1 MTIQWTHQW
10 WATAPSP
17 THPERNEDGWWIA
30 ASRQATAVI
39 DGMGGY
45 RRRTAT
51 GEIGGEHAAQV
62 AVRVLTEQLDQWD
75 ASLTLSESKI
85 VLRTAIEAVNRAIWE
100 ELNHAGAIPA
110 DENQQNKPL
119 EELTVGVAL
128 SLIALCDN
136 GTRAVAAQQGD
147 THGYVLKDDIGLIQI
162 TEDQDRLLWD
172 KMNGLVTEDE
182 AAAIGA
188 AIDEFDGVTIEAVP
202 EQRVLRYF
210 YDKNIF
216 GALGVDANCPTT
228 GWSAIKLQPRDRL
241 VLLSDGAYANC
252 SLPELNGLAWLEEDP
267 AAAMVDLAV
276 QRSTLPRLPNALN
289 PDQPYNMRATQ
300 DDMTAVVVVVG
311 ILDEAMP
318 AMAEESPPVAADSEP
333 VDPSD
338 IPTEPMPDGVFETAN
353 AAPDNTDNGVA
364 TSNTDTTDTVD
375 DATPS

>member
-10 WATAPSP
+10 WASAPSP

-30 ASRQATAVI
+30 ASRQAAAVI

-45 RRRTAT
+45 RRRTAN

-62 AVRVLTEQLDQWD
+62 AMRVLKEQLDQWD
-75 ASLTLSESKI
+75 ASVTLAESKI
-85 VLRTAIEAVNRAIWE
+85 IMRAAIEAVNRAIWE
-100 ELNHAGAIPA
+100 ELNHAGNIPA

-119 EELTVGVAL
+119 EELTVGIAI
-128 SLIALCDN
+128 SLFGLCDN
-136 GTRAVAAQQGD
+136 GTRAVAGQQGD
-147 THGYVLKDDIGLIQI
+147 THGYVLKDDTGLIQI

-182 AAAIGA
+182 AAAINDA
-188 AIDEFDGVTIEAVP
+188 LDAFDGVTIEAVP

-216 GALGVDANCPTT
+216 GALGVDGNCPTT

-241 VLLSDGAYANC
+241 VLLSDGAYSNC
-252 SLPELNGLAWLEEDP
+252 SLNELNGLAWLEEDP
-267 AAAMVDLAV
+267 AGAIVDLAV

-300 DDMTAVVVVVG
+300 DDMTAVIVVVG
-311 ILDEAMP
+311 NVDGEIPTVVTATPGTE
-318 AMAEESPPVAADSEP
+318 DSSP
-333 VDPSD
+333 VDQSE
-338 IPTEPMPDGVFETAN
+338 IPTEPMPVASEENAN
-353 AAPDNTDNGVA
+353 AEDTDLADVDTDDGLAPPPDETNG
-364 TSNTDTTDTVD
+364 
-375 DATPS
+375 